1 MKTGLVLL
9 HIHTTKV
16 CQAIFYYLM
25 NTYNILFVHLAI
37 KSLSTGEATAIVLCC
52 SAFLVGIMI
61 TLIILLTVGFI
72 SKKKQLQ
79 AVQTPNRAHIIQDD
93 HIATSNA
100 NLRQET
106 QAMFH
111 CTQNDEVNLNPKWYY
126 IQSGYAIQT
135 TGLWLYSLYNRL
147 RPYYRRQC
155 KYK

>member
-9 HIHTTKV
+9 RIHTTKV

-79 AVQTPNRAHIIQDD
+79 AVQTPNSAHIIQDD
-93 HIATSNA
+93 RIATSNA

-106 QAMFH
+106 QPMFH
-111 CTQNDEVNLNPKWYY
+111 YTQNDEVNLNANGTIYRVVMLY
-126 IQSGYAIQT
+126 TNCRSLAILSVQQIT
-135 TGLWLYSLYNRL
+135 TVSSSSM
-147 RPYYRRQC
+147 
-155 KYK
+155 